1 MPPVYGVVAE
11 IPLKTNKIAPA
22 PEAVCAAARVSKAL
36 FERPSLPAP
45 GLFASTRLSMYQMT
59 GPTVMLI
66 VPTTV
71 PGVGVLPSVTVKVK
85 VSVPEKPAGG
95 T

>member
-1 MPPVYGVVAE
+1 M
-11 IPLKTNKIAPA
+11 
-22 PEAVCAAARVSKAL
+22 
-36 FERPSLPAP
+36 FERPSLPAA
-45 GLFASTRLSMYQMT
+45 GLFASVRLSMYQMT
-59 GPTVMLI
+59 GPTVMLT